1 MPLSIPLPGMLTI
14 VQVLPLRVSDSSVV
28 PTVPTATHVLVAVQ
42 DTAVNCQVV
51 PGPPGGGVG
60 WSSQLAAAGWAITRT
75 VDTTSA
81 AVTANRFIA
90 IVTPPEFSMVGAM
103 GALPC

>member
-1 MPLSIPLPGMLTI
+1 MPP
-14 VQVLPLRVSDSSVV
+14 
-28 PTVPTATHVLVAVQ
+28 PTVPTATQEAVAVH
-42 DTAVNCQVV
+42 DTALNCQVV

-60 WSSQLAAAGWAITRT
+60 WSSQLAEAGCAITKT
-75 VDTTSA
+75 ADATSA

-90 IVTPPEFSMVGAM
+90 IVTPPELSMVGAV